1 MTISDRNAATIKK
14 IGIVLL
20 VVGAVV
26 FALAWRS
33 FDRLPNYLRIAA
45 IVPLAFAKPMV
56 TIEDYRSGWS
66 ALTLREQG
74 QAIGWLI
81 LPVLLPIGA
90 LVWFLMDPT
99 AKA

>member
-14 IGIVLL
+14 IGTVLL

-26 FALAWRS
+26 LALAFRS
-33 FDRLPNYLRIAA
+33 FDRLPNYLRIASV
-45 IVPLAFAKPMV
+45 VPLAFAKPMV
-56 TIEDYRSGWS
+56 TIDDYRAGWP
-66 ALTLREQG
+66 ALTPREKG

-81 LPVLLPIGA
+81 PPVLFPIGA

-99 AKA
+99 AKG